1 MFRPDIRVT
10 TSDNRL
16 LLIAEVKGKRG
27 ASSDWVKQMRQLLLA
42 SDIIP
47 KSPYFLLALPDY
59 FYLWKNPSSENAE
72 PDYKIEAKQALAAY
86 LESASLSLEKISGEG
101 LELLVSSW
109 LRDLTYLDDSKERD
123 NPSMKW
129 LFESGLYDEIKN
141 GKVLLEAAA

>member
-1 MFRPDIRVT
+1 MFKPDIRVT

-27 ASSDWVKQMRQLLLA
+27 ASADWVKQMRQLLLA

-59 FYLWKNPSSENAE
+59 FYLWKTTSDEDAE
-72 PDYKIEAKQALAAY
+72 PDFTIEARQALAGY
-86 LESASLSLEKISGEG
+86 LESASLSLDKISGEG

-109 LRDLTYLDDSKERD
+109 LRDLTYLDDSKDSD
-123 NPSMKW
+123 NPSVKW
-129 LFESGLYDEIKN
+129 LVESGLYDEIKN
-141 GKVLLEAAA
+141 GKVLLDAAA